1 MKINLKFFT
10 IFALVATPYMAFAIQ
25 NANPVSSDQAPKA
38 AAVSTDA
45 TAAFQAKRA
54 ELKKK
59 HQLKKS
65 AKAAEKAA
73 AEKAAADKKTGAASS
88 QADQQKTTDLQQPGS
103 DARAEETR
111 EDKKK

>member
-1 MKINLKFFT
+1 MKINLKCFP

-25 NANPVSSDQAPKA
+25 NANPVSSEKEAPKA

-45 TAAFQAKRA
+45 TEVFQAKRA

-59 HQLKKS
+59 HQLKKK
-65 AKAAEKAA
+65 AKAEAAEKAA
-73 AEKAAADKKTGAASS
+73 EAKKTEPVVDQANQQKAA
-88 QADQQKTTDLQQPGS
+88 TDS
-103 DARAEETR
+103 HAEETR

>member
-1 MKINLKFFT
+1 MNFNLKFFT
-10 IFALVATPYMAFAIQ
+10 LFALAATPYMAFAIQ
-25 NANPVSSDQAPKA
+25 NANPVSSDQAPKAA

-73 AEKAAADKKTGAASS
+73 ADKKTGAVSS
-88 QADQQKTTDLQQPGS
+88 QVDQQKTIDLQQPGS